1 MIWRYLKKRF
11 YLVKV
16 SNSKSIDGS
25 QLGPRL
31 LIKFLQD
38 AAGRGDLDPWDID
51 VISVID
57 SFLEQFNHNLQYSS
71 NNQTSYQK
79 DLSETSE
86 AFFAASV
93 LVNLKAQVLESDVF
107 QEETLGYEEEIGM
120 DNQEW
125 INQGFDMPK
134 YPEKYLRRR
143 SVAQPVIKRTS
154 TLGELV
160 SQLESIAEIIETQ
173 DLLLMKR
180 KRNKKYS
187 DKILISKVQALA
199 HREKLPETT
208 KALGKFIDGW
218 EKALQWTDF
227 EYLVNKWQTVVKSD
241 LDKDRLG
248 VFWALLFLSSE
259 NKIELKQQYSLYG
272 PIQIKRIIP
281 DGELAQLPIDNLDVS
296 ETSSTAA

>member
-1 MIWRYLKKRF
+1 M
-11 YLVKV
+11 
-16 SNSKSIDGS
+16 
-25 QLGPRL
+25 
-31 LIKFLQD
+31 
-38 AAGRGDLDPWDID
+38 
-51 VISVID
+51 
-57 SFLEQFNHNLQYSS
+57 QYSS

-125 INQGFDMPK
+125 INEGFDIPK

-187 DKILISKVQALA
+187 DKILISKVQSLA

-208 KALGKFIDGW
+208 KALGKFLDGW

-281 DGELAQLPIDNLDVS
+281 DGELAQLPIENLEGS

>member
-1 MIWRYLKKRF
+1 MDR
-11 YLVKV
+11 
-16 SNSKSIDGS
+16 S

-71 NNQTSYQK
+71 NDQNSYQK
-79 DLSETSE
+79 DLSESSE

-107 QEETLGYEEEIGM
+107 QEETSDFEDEIEL

-125 INQGFDMPK
+125 INQGFDIPK

-187 DKILISKVQALA
+187 DKILISKVQSLA

-208 KALGKFIDGW
+208 KALGKFLDGW

-227 EYLVNKWQTVVKSD
+227 EYLVKKWQKVVKSD
-241 LDKDRLG
+241 LDRDRLG

-259 NKIELKQQYSLYG
+259 NKIELKQKNSLYG

-281 DGELAQLPIDNLDVS
+281 DGELAQLPIENLEVAD
-296 ETSSTAA
+296 TSSTAA

>member
-1 MIWRYLKKRF
+1 M
-11 YLVKV
+11 
-16 SNSKSIDGS
+16 
-25 QLGPRL
+25 
-31 LIKFLQD
+31 IKFLQD

-57 SFLEQFNHNLQYSS
+57 SFLEQFNQNLQYSS
-71 NNQTSYQK
+71 NHQISYQK

-93 LVNLKAQVLESDVF
+93 LVNLKAQVLESDIF
-107 QEETLGYEEEIGM
+107 QEETLGFQEDIEI

-125 INQGFDMPK
+125 INQEFDIPK

-143 SVAQPVIKRTS
+143 SVAQPVIQRTS

-160 SQLESIAEIIETQ
+160 SQLEAIAEIIETQ

-187 DKILISKVQALA
+187 DKMLISKVQSLA

-208 KALGKFIDGW
+208 KALVKFIDGW
-218 EKALQWTDF
+218 EMALLWTDF
-227 EYLVNKWQTVVKSD
+227 EYLVIKWQKVVKND

-248 VFWALLFLSSE
+248 VFWALLFLTSE
-259 NKIELKQQYSLYG
+259 NKIEIKQKNSLYG

-281 DGELAQLPIDNLDVS
+281 DGELAQLPIENLDIAD
-296 ETSSTAA
+296 TSSTAA

>member
-1 MIWRYLKKRF
+1 M
-11 YLVKV
+11 
-16 SNSKSIDGS
+16 
-25 QLGPRL
+25 
-31 LIKFLQD
+31 
-38 AAGRGDLDPWDID
+38 
-51 VISVID
+51 
-57 SFLEQFNHNLQYSS
+57 QYSS

-93 LVNLKAQVLESDVF
+93 LVNLKAQVLESDLF
-107 QEETLGYEEEIGM
+107 PEETLGYEEEIGM

-160 SQLESIAEIIETQ
+160 SQLESIAEIIEMQ

-187 DKILISKVQALA
+187 DKVLISKVQSLA

-208 KALGKFIDGW
+208 KALGKFLDGW

-248 VFWALLFLSSE
+248 VFWALLFLLSE

-281 DGELAQLPIDNLDVS
+281 DGELAQLPIENLEVS

>member
-1 MIWRYLKKRF
+1 M
-11 YLVKV
+11 
-16 SNSKSIDGS
+16 
-25 QLGPRL
+25 
-31 LIKFLQD
+31 IKFLQD

-57 SFLEQFNHNLQYSS
+57 SFLEQFSQNLQHSS
-71 NNQTSYQK
+71 NNQISYQK

-107 QEETLGYEEEIGM
+107 KDETSDYEEDNEM
-120 DNQEW
+120 NNQEW
-125 INQGFDMPK
+125 INQEFDIPK

-143 SVAQPVIKRTS
+143 SIAPPIIKRTS

-180 KRNKKYS
+180 KRHKKYS
-187 DKILISKVQALA
+187 DKILISKVQSLA

-208 KALGKFIDGW
+208 KALGKFLDGW
-218 EKALQWTDF
+218 ERALQWTDF
-227 EYLVNKWQTVVKSD
+227 EDLVNKWQTVVKSD

-248 VFWALLFLSSE
+248 VFWALLFLLSE
-259 NKIELKQQYSLYG
+259 NKIELKQQNSLYG

-281 DGELAQLPIDNLDVS
+281 DGGLAQLPIENLDVAES
-296 ETSSTAA
+296 SSTAA

>member
-1 MIWRYLKKRF
+1 M
-11 YLVKV
+11 
-16 SNSKSIDGS
+16 N
-25 QLGPRL
+25 
-31 LIKFLQD
+31 
-38 AAGRGDLDPWDID
+38 
-51 VISVID
+51 
-57 SFLEQFNHNLQYSS
+57 YSS
-71 NNQTSYQK
+71 NDQISYQK

-93 LVNLKAQVLESDVF
+93 LVDLKAQVLESDVF
-107 QEETLGYEEEIGM
+107 QEEKLGFEEDIEM

-125 INQGFDMPK
+125 INQGFDIPK

-143 SVAQPVIKRTS
+143 SVAQPVIQRTS
-154 TLGELV
+154 KLGELV
-160 SQLESIAEIIETQ
+160 SQLEAIAEIIETQ

-187 DKILISKVQALA
+187 DKILISKVQSLA

-208 KALGKFIDGW
+208 KALGKFLDGW
-218 EKALQWTDF
+218 EKALQWIDF
-227 EYLVNKWQTVVKSD
+227 EYLVNKWQNVVRND

-259 NKIELKQQYSLYG
+259 NRIELKQKNSLYG

-281 DGELAQLPIDNLDVS
+281 DGGLAQLPIENLEVADN
-296 ETSSTAA
+296 SSTAA

>member
-1 MIWRYLKKRF
+1 MI
-11 YLVKV
+11 KV
-16 SNSKSIDGS
+16 TNSQSIDGS

-51 VISVID
+51 VIGVID
-57 SFLEQFNHNLQYSS
+57 SFLEQFSHNLQYSS

-187 DKILISKVQALA
+187 DKVLISKVQSLA

-208 KALGKFIDGW
+208 KALGKFLDGW

-227 EYLVNKWQTVVKSD
+227 EYLVKKWQTVVKSD

-281 DGELAQLPIDNLDVS
+281 DGELAQLPIENLEVS

>member
-1 MIWRYLKKRF
+1 MYKR
-11 YLVKV
+11 
-16 SNSKSIDGS
+16 
-25 QLGPRL
+25 
-31 LIKFLQD
+31 QD
-38 AAGRGDLDPWDID
+38 QEFDI
-51 VISVID
+51 
-57 SFLEQFNHNLQYSS
+57 
-71 NNQTSYQK
+71 
-79 DLSETSE
+79 
-86 AFFAASV
+86 
-93 LVNLKAQVLESDVF
+93 
-107 QEETLGYEEEIGM
+107 
-120 DNQEW
+120 
-125 INQGFDMPK
+125 PK

-143 SVAQPVIKRTS
+143 SIAKPILQRTT

-160 SQLESIAEIIETQ
+160 SQLESIAEVIETQ

-187 DKILISKVQALA
+187 DKALISQVKSLA

-227 EYLVNKWQTVVKSD
+227 EYLVKKWQTVVKND

-259 NKIELKQQYSLYG
+259 NKIEIKQINSLYG

-281 DGELAQLPIDNLDVS
+281 DGGVAQLPIENLEVNN
-296 ETSSTAA
+296 THSSVV

>member
-1 MIWRYLKKRF
+1 M
-11 YLVKV
+11 
-16 SNSKSIDGS
+16 
-25 QLGPRL
+25 
-31 LIKFLQD
+31 IKFLQD

-57 SFLEQFNHNLQYSS
+57 SFLDQFTENFKNSGL
-71 NNQTSYQK
+71 NDKRDIALQK

-86 AFFAASV
+86 ALYAASV
-93 LVNLKAQVLESDVF
+93 LVNLKAQVLESDIF
-107 QEETLGYEEEIGM
+107 PDERPDYEEDTEM

-125 INQGFDMPK
+125 INSNFDLPQ

-143 SVAQPVIKRTS
+143 SVAPPVLRRTS

-160 SQLESIAEIIETQ
+160 SQLESIAEILETQ

-187 DKILISKVQALA
+187 DKALISKVQGLA

-208 KALGKFIDGW
+208 KALGKFLDSW

-227 EYLVNKWQTVVKSD
+227 EYLVNKWKTVVKTD

-259 NKIELKQQYSLYG
+259 NRIEIKQLNSLYG
-272 PIQIKRIIP
+272 PIQIKRILP
-281 DGELAQLPIDNLDVS
+281 DGSLAQLPIENLDVTD
-296 ETSSTAA
+296 TSHSAA

>member
-1 MIWRYLKKRF
+1 MYKR
-11 YLVKV
+11 
-16 SNSKSIDGS
+16 
-25 QLGPRL
+25 Q
-31 LIKFLQD
+31 
-38 AAGRGDLDPWDID
+38 
-51 VISVID
+51 VIGVID
-57 SFLEQFNHNLQYSS
+57 SFLEQFNQNLQYSS
-71 NNQTSYQK
+71 SNQTSYQK

-107 QEETLGYEEEIGM
+107 QEETLDYEEEVGM

-125 INQGFDMPK
+125 INQGFDIPK

-187 DKILISKVQALA
+187 DKALISKVQSLA

-208 KALGKFIDGW
+208 KALGKFLDGW

-272 PIQIKRIIP
+272 PIQIKRIIQ
-281 DGELAQLPIDNLDVS
+281 DGEIAQLPIENLEVS

>member
-1 MIWRYLKKRF
+1 
-11 YLVKV
+11 
-16 SNSKSIDGS
+16 
-25 QLGPRL
+25 

-38 AAGRGDLDPWDID
+38 AAGKGELDPWDID

-57 SFLEQFNHNLQYSS
+57 SFLDQYSHTFNKSS
-71 NNQTSYQK
+71 NIRDTYHK
-79 DLSETSE
+79 DLAETSE

-107 QEETLGYEEEIGM
+107 KENSSDFEEDCELDDQDWIDQEFNI
-120 DNQEW
+120 
-125 INQGFDMPK
+125 PK

-143 SVAQPVIKRTS
+143 SIAQPILKRTT

-160 SQLESIAEIIETQ
+160 SQLESIAEVIETQ

-187 DKILISKVQALA
+187 DKALISQVKSLA
-199 HREKLPETT
+199 QREKLPETT

-227 EYLVNKWQTVVKSD
+227 EYLVKKWQTVVKND

-259 NKIELKQQYSLYG
+259 NKIEIKQIKSLYG

-281 DGELAQLPIDNLDVS
+281 DGGLAQLPIENLEVS
-296 ETSSTAA
+296 NASSSAAYKLHSYNV

>member
-1 MIWRYLKKRF
+1 M
-11 YLVKV
+11 
-16 SNSKSIDGS
+16 
-25 QLGPRL
+25 GPRL

-38 AAGRGDLDPWDID
+38 AAGKGDLDPWDID

-57 SFLEQFNHNLQYSS
+57 SFLEQYVYTFEKKS
-71 NNQTSYQK
+71 NNRSSYRK

-93 LVNLKAQVLESDVF
+93 LVNLKAQVLEADVF
-107 QEETLGYEEEIGM
+107 Q
-120 DNQEW
+120 DNTSDFEDDFDLDDQDWIDQEYD
-125 INQGFDMPK
+125 IPK

-143 SVAQPVIKRTS
+143 SIAQPILQRTT

-160 SQLESIAEIIETQ
+160 SQLESIAEVIETQ

-180 KRNKKYS
+180 RRNKKYS
-187 DKILISKVQALA
+187 DKALISQVKSLA

-208 KALGKFIDGW
+208 KALGEFIDGW

-227 EYLVNKWQTVVKSD
+227 EYLVKKWQTVVKND

-259 NKIELKQQYSLYG
+259 NKVEIKQINSLYG

-281 DGELAQLPIDNLDVS
+281 DGGVAQLPIENLEVTN
-296 ETSSTAA
+296 TSPSAA